1 MLGIGLQELG
11 HIHDLDHIVDTWLFL
26 LPLREEKG
34 KGKKQS
40 QPLMKYVERNP
51 VQMITNE
58 KSLVE
63 LLRIYG
69 SS

>member
-1 MLGIGLQELG
+1 
-11 HIHDLDHIVDTWLFL
+11 
-26 LPLREEKG
+26 
-34 KGKKQS
+34 
-40 QPLMKYVERNP
+40 MKYVERNP

-69 SS
+69 EFIEKPKEGSPMAP